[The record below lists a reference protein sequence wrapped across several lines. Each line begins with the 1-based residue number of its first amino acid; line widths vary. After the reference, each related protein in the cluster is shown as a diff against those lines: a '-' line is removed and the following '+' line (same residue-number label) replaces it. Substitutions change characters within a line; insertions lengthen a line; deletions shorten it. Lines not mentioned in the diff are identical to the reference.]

1 VFVVCH
7 EPTRTTMRNVAARMP
22 GIGDV
27 IEATVR
33 MGRLTNP
40 AIRPIGIAINTA
52 ALSDGEAKAALQA
65 AEAEYDLPA
74 SDPIRTGVGPIVD
87 RIETEFGKP

>member
-1 VFVVCH
+1 
-7 EPTRTTMRNVAARMP
+7 MP
-22 GIGDV
+22 SIGDV
-27 IEATVR
+27 IESTVR

-52 ALSDGEAKAALQA
+52 ALSDAEAKAALA
-65 AEAEYDLPA
+65 TAEAEYGLPA

-87 RIETEFGKP
+87 QIEAEFGKP